1 MNLSDMTKDELIEL
15 VQDLQFSLQESHKV
29 IQQLAKDIPAFRQ
42 AKDTETREKDSLN
55 EQLTLTQEI
64 EKYDIYKLY
73 DSIVAADIFN
83 GVDNLIAKQKAF
95 NTIFDVLAI
104 EGVDVKKDLL
114 HKHFPTDSKSQ
125 EVSD

>member
-1 MNLSDMTKDELIEL
+1 MNLSDMTNDELIEL

-42 AKDTETREKDSLN
+42 AKDTETREKDSIN
-55 EQLTLTQEI
+55 KQLSLTQEI

-83 GVDNLIAKQKAF
+83 GVDDLIAKQKAF

-104 EGVDVKKDLL
+104 EGVDVKKDSL
-114 HKHFPTDSKSQ
+114 HKHFPNESQ
-125 EVSD
+125 GAPD

>member
-1 MNLSDMTKDELIEL
+1 MNLSDMAKDELIEL

-55 EQLTLTQEI
+55 VQLSLTQEI

-73 DSIVAADIFN
+73 NSIVAADMFN
-83 GVDNLIAKQKAF
+83 GVDDLIAKQKAF

-104 EGVDVKKDLL
+104 EGVDVKKDTL
-114 HKHFPTDSKSQ
+114 HKHFPSESQ
-125 EVSD
+125 EASDV

>member
-1 MNLSDMTKDELIEL
+1 MNLSDMTNDELIEL

-42 AKDTETREKDSLN
+42 AKDTETREKDSIN
-55 EQLTLTQEI
+55 KQLSLTQEI

-73 DSIVAADIFN
+73 DSIVAADMFN
-83 GVDNLIAKQKAF
+83 GVDDLIAKQKAF

-104 EGVDVKKDLL
+104 EGVDVKKDSL
-114 HKHFPTDSKSQ
+114 HKHFPNDSKSQ
-125 EVSD
+125 GASD